1 MAAIFSI
8 VLAIALL
15 IALPR
20 KYTSEAKFLVKIGRE
35 SVGLDPTATTS
46 QTLLMQK
53 TQEEEVN
60 SALEVIYSRS
70 VKEDVIRKIG
80 VDAIMSG
87 YLPTDEEAI
96 APPASQIR
104 QKVSDSISSVG
115 DFLLEIGVR
124 DPVDDFERAIIKLE
138 NSVYVFATKK
148 TQVISINTEAKSPEM
163 AQRIVDEMT
172 SSYLEH
178 HLKISQTSGSYEFF
192 KRETEQSKIALD
204 KAKNEMAQF
213 MADNQIVSVESNQA
227 LLKDTWNGILS
238 NILAL
243 ENEQNTLASSY
254 SENHPL
260 RMSAKARL
268 DSARKALVSLKK
280 TDVKK
285 LPAEIKAVLEKAE
298 AVDSKVEDVEP
309 DEQALTLVGRIDELI
324 LANNQLEIM
333 LENVRTLEAQL
344 IGHRQKFEEAR
355 LIRVQ
360 QESSISNISVFQP
373 ATFNR
378 KPTSPNKLL
387 VLAGTFFSIFTTAF
401 LFCIWRETKRR
412 SGALQK
418 VIDVERVLK
427 VPVVAT
433 IPVDRSA
440 SGRYRNKSSLGNLRR
455 KCHDAVHSIM
465 NSRQNSNDNDGPN
478 KKDAVVVG
486 VLGIEKGAGGS
497 TIASAMA
504 GCCSKDFGLKT
515 LLIDVDAKSK
525 SISARF
531 SLNGAPGL
539 SELIE
544 GADLEDCL
552 QHFKPFDLSIVA
564 STNKDRTA
572 SKLVSFGVADVKAQ
586 LDRLSN
592 KFDVIILDLPPASDA
607 NSVSFLATQLES
619 VMLVAH
625 ANKTTAMSAI
635 GVLRK
640 FENSETKIN
649 GIVLNKY
656 RREFPWES
664 NS

>member
-1 MAAIFSI
+1 M
-8 VLAIALL
+8 
-15 IALPR
+15 
-20 KYTSEAKFLVKIGRE
+20 
-35 SVGLDPTATTS
+35 
-46 QTLLMQK
+46 
-53 TQEEEVN
+53 
-60 SALEVIYSRS
+60 
-70 VKEDVIRKIG
+70 
-80 VDAIMSG
+80 
-87 YLPTDEEAI
+87 
-96 APPASQIR
+96 
-104 QKVSDSISSVG
+104 
-115 DFLLEIGVR
+115 
-124 DPVDDFERAIIKLE
+124 
-138 NSVYVFATKK
+138 
-148 TQVISINTEAKSPEM
+148 
-163 AQRIVDEMT
+163 
-172 SSYLEH
+172 
-178 HLKISQTSGSYEFF
+178 
-192 KRETEQSKIALD
+192 
-204 KAKNEMAQF
+204 
-213 MADNQIVSVESNQA
+213 
-227 LLKDTWNGILS
+227 
-238 NILAL
+238 
-243 ENEQNTLASSY
+243 
-254 SENHPL
+254 
-260 RMSAKARL
+260 
-268 DSARKALVSLKK
+268 
-280 TDVKK
+280 
-285 LPAEIKAVLEKAE
+285 
-298 AVDSKVEDVEP
+298 
-309 DEQALTLVGRIDELI
+309 
-324 LANNQLEIM
+324 
-333 LENVRTLEAQL
+333 
-344 IGHRQKFEEAR
+344 
-355 LIRVQ
+355 
-360 QESSISNISVFQP
+360 
-373 ATFNR
+373 
-378 KPTSPNKLL
+378 
-387 VLAGTFFSIFTTAF
+387 
-401 LFCIWRETKRR
+401 
-412 SGALQK
+412 
-418 VIDVERVLK
+418 
-427 VPVVAT
+427 PVVAT

-572 SKLVSFGVADVKAQ
+572 SKLVSFVVADVKAQ